1 MSRGLLEV
9 VVVAASGLPNVDFLN
24 KIDPYVVV
32 QYKGQERKTSIA
44 RGQGGNPEWHQKL
57 TFRAEYPG
65 SGSDYHIN
73 LKLMDHD
80 TFSSDDFIGQTMINV
95 EDLLGL
101 GVENGSYEMNPTKFR
116 VIGNDKSY
124 HGEIKVGVKFT
135 KTSDY
140 NGDEEEFGGWKNSYG
155 DESDD

>member
-1 MSRGLLEV
+1 MTGGLLEV
-9 VVVAASGLPNVDFLN
+9 LVVAASGLPNVDFLTD

-32 QYKGQERKTSIA
+32 KYKGQERKTKIA

-73 LKLMDHD
+73 LKIMDHD
-80 TFSSDDFIGQTMINV
+80 TFSSDDYIGETTIHV
-95 EDLLGL
+95 EDLLAL

-116 VIGNDKSY
+116 VIGSNDKY
-124 HGEIKVGVKFT
+124 CGEIKVGAKFT
-135 KTSDY
+135 KASDY
-140 NGDEEEFGGWKNSYG
+140 DDDEEFGGWKSSYG
-155 DESDD
+155 DDSDE